1 MNEFMSK
8 MYSYDNFGI
17 YLICAIVILVIL
29 FFVILFFG
37 KKDKNNRELEET
49 KRLEKLNLDLF
60 KEDSKEEKLETKE
73 DSKEEKLETKEDS
86 EVTPITNEITE
97 EPILPIVD
105 NSPEVPHIE
114 DSLVP
119 EVPTEENKDILE
131 PINLNSNEPILE
143 KEEEKPLEF
152 NNLFSSGVLEE
163 EISKE
168 VNIDQPSSPVE
179 EPTNNDNIE
188 LPEIPEFKEEEIKL
202 DIDHILNNE
211 NLNEPLEKTTEPEKN
226 VQVFSSVYV
235 PLKEETEEVK
245 SESNTEDTDDEDEFD
260 LPQLKSSED
269 KKEEKP
275 VEEEVKAE
283 PFNTVN
289 IDSIS
294 GESYEI

>member
-73 DSKEEKLETKEDS
+73 DS

-119 EVPTEENKDILE
+119 EVPTKENKDILE

-235 PLKEETEEVK
+235 PLKEEETDEVK
-245 SESNTEDTDDEDEFD
+245 SESNTEDTDDEDDFD
-260 LPQLKSSED
+260 LPQLKSGED

-275 VEEEVKAE
+275 VEEEVKEE

>member
-49 KRLEKLNLDLF
+49 KRLEKLDLDLF
-60 KEDSKEEKLETKE
+60 KE

-86 EVTPITNEITE
+86 EVTPITNDITE

-119 EVPTEENKDILE
+119 EVPTKENKDILE

-168 VNIDQPSSPVE
+168 VNIDRPSSPVE

-211 NLNEPLEKTTEPEKN
+211 NPNEPLEKTTEPEKN

-235 PLKEETEEVK
+235 PLKEEETEEVK
-245 SESNTEDTDDEDEFD
+245 SESNVEDTDDEDEFD

>member
-60 KEDSKEEKLETKE
+60 KE

-163 EISKE
+163 EE

-211 NLNEPLEKTTEPEKN
+211 KPNETLEKNTEPEKN

-245 SESNTEDTDDEDEFD
+245 NESNTEDTDDEDDFD

-275 VEEEVKAE
+275 VEEEVKEE